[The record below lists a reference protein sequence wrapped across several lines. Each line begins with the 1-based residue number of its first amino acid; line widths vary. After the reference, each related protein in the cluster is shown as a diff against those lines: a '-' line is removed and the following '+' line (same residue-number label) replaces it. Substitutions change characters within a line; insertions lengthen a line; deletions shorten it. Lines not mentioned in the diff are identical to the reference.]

1 MTSNKFEIYLDE
13 RTGYSRLFLLKY
25 NLYLQTF
32 TRYKFLNIVVRTISR
47 RNRPRLFHAL
57 VEIRRARR
65 TPGVRL
71 FDSPVT

>member
-1 MTSNKFEIYLDE
+1 MNAQGILDFFD
-13 RTGYSRLFLLKY
+13 YST
-25 NLYLQTF
+25 TF
-32 TRYKFLNIVVRTISR
+32 NCKSVHDISVYKCLNIVVRTISR